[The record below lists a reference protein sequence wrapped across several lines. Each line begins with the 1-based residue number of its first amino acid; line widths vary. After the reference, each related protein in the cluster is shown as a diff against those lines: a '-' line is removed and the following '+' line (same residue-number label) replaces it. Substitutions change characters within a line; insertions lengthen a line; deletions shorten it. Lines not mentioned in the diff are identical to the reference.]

1 MTMQQGLAHA
11 RNPFQTA
18 FVRGEQFLWAPVPK
32 RNRCGGVQHSVIPR
46 PNVSIL
52 CVVLESPPIFCIRP
66 AYLCYVRQ
74 SPTAIAGRLLLILQW
89 ILLPVRP
96 DARSAE
102 WVGERANPAL
112 KYPKLSKEGGL
123 KPEDR
128 ALLAERLELI
138 LRVAVHKGHDVVV
151 LGAMG

>member
-1 MTMQQGLAHA
+1 MEAYIKRA
-11 RNPFQTA
+11 RGHGDSCPHTQTQR
-18 FVRGEQFLWAPVPK
+18 FYPLCCVGEPADLLYSPSFPPYGSF
-32 RNRCGGVQHSVIPR
+32 RCA
-46 PNVSIL
+46 N
-52 CVVLESPPIFCIRP
+52 
-66 AYLCYVRQ
+66 LCYVRQ